1 MKKIMIIGLIIL
13 SIFLIYLCNLDRKVY
28 YLAINGFETESTEVY
43 TEYVKNYLKEKDVL
57 EVYVNDYSKK
67 DLTMTD
73 LQKEINSNKKI
84 NKNGTE
90 ITLKNALI
98 KADLVTLSFSAS
110 NVVNRLSSSKVY
122 DYIDELSNDL
132 EDLLKLIREYCKE
145 DIILVGY
152 YNLLLTD
159 NSSEVFKYLN
169 KKYSEVCQNNN
180 VNYIDL
186 TSSFENQPDFL
197 GENKLP
203 TQSGENMIA
212 SKVIEQIDK
221 KLLNA

>member
-28 YLAINGFETESTEVY
+28 YLAINSFETGSTEVY

-57 EVYVNDYSKK
+57 EVYVDDYSKEN
-67 DLTMTD
+67 LTTTD
-73 LQKEINSNKKI
+73 LQTEINSNKKI
-84 NKNGTE
+84 IKNDTE

-98 KADLVTLSFSAS
+98 KADLVTLSFSG
-110 NVVNRLSSSKVY
+110 NDVINRISSSKVY
-122 DYIDELSNDL
+122 DYIDELGKDL
-132 EDLLKLIREYCKE
+132 DDLLKLIREYCKE

-152 YNLLLTD
+152 YDPILTN
-159 NSSEVFKYLN
+159 NSAEVFKYLN
-169 KKYSEVCQNNN
+169 KKYSEICEDNN

-186 TSSFENQPDFL
+186 TNSFENQPDFL
-197 GENKLP
+197 DENKFP

-212 SKVIEQIDK
+212 SRVIEQIDK
-221 KLLNA
+221 KLLNT